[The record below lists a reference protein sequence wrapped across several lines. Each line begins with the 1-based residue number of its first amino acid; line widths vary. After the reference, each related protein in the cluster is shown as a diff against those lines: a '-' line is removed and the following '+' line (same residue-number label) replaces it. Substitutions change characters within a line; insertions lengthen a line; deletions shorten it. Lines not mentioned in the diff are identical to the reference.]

1 MFERFAELAR
11 EKLCLETNIHISGRN
26 ELIIDGCRRIEECN
40 EVYMRL
46 LSGDIFVNI
55 HGCGLRAYD
64 FRTGG
69 LVVRGCIE
77 KIEFEERSKKHET
90 KTACKDKRSGEETL

>member
-1 MFERFAELAR
+1 MFEWLAELAR
-11 EKLCLETNIHISGRN
+11 EKLYLESNIHISGSN
-26 ELIIDGCRRIEECN
+26 ELVIDGCRRIEECN
-40 EVYMRL
+40 EVFMRL
-46 LSGDIFVNI
+46 LSGSIYVNI

-77 KIEFEERSKKHET
+77 KIEFEERSKKT
-90 KTACKDKRSGEETL
+90 

>member
-1 MFERFAELAR
+1 MFEWLAGTVR
-11 EKLCLETNIHISGRN
+11 EKLYLESNIHISGSS

-40 EVYMRL
+40 EVFMRL
-46 LSGDIFVNI
+46 LSGSIYVNI
-55 HGCGLRAYD
+55 HGYGLRAYD

-90 KTACKDKRSGEETL
+90 KTDGKDKRSGEGAP

>member
-1 MFERFAELAR
+1 MFEWLEKPIR
-11 EKLCLETNIHISGRN
+11 EKLCLESNIHISGSS

-40 EVYMRL
+40 EVFMRL
-46 LSGDIFVNI
+46 LSGSIYVDI
-55 HGCGLRAYD
+55 HGYGLRAYD

-77 KIEFEERSKKHET
+77 KIEFEERGKKHEA
-90 KTACKDKRSGEETL
+90 KTDCKDKRSGEGAP

>member
-1 MFERFAELAR
+1 MFERFAETVR
-11 EKLCLETNIHISGRN
+11 EKLYLESNIHISGSS

-40 EVYMRL
+40 EVFMRL
-46 LSGDIFVNI
+46 LSGSIYVDI
-55 HGCGLRAYD
+55 HGYGLRAYD

-77 KIEFEERSKKHET
+77 KIEFEERGKKHEA
-90 KTACKDKRSGEETL
+90 KTDGKDKRSGEGAP